1 VDYGIVARIR
11 RSTPMPSAAD
21 AAAILSR
28 FPGPVTLYPSRKK
41 WLLVLAGSAL
51 FAVGGFWMI
60 RQGNAMGWVVLIFF
74 GLVAVVAAAAML
86 PGAGGLTLD
95 RDGFEAT
102 NLFRRHRTRWQ
113 DATGFQAARIPP
125 AHQNW
130 VAYDDVNASTKRIA
144 KFNVGIVG
152 RNVALPDTYGLSA
165 DNLAQL
171 MVQWRERALAPSVR
185 R

>member
-1 VDYGIVARIR
+1 
-11 RSTPMPSAAD
+11 MPSATD
-21 AAAILSR
+21 DAAILSR

-41 WLLVLAGSAL
+41 WLLVFAGSAL

-60 RQGNAMGWVVLIFF
+60 RQGNAMGWAVLIFF
-74 GLVAVVAAAAML
+74 GLAAVVGAAAML

-95 RDGFEAT
+95 REGFETT

-125 AHQNW
+125 AHQKW
-130 VAYDDVNASTKRIA
+130 VVYDDVNVSTKRIA

-152 RNVALPDTYGLSA
+152 RNGALPDTYGLSA

-171 MVQWRERALAPSVR
+171 MAQWRERALARSVR